1 MWTLLNLIT
10 PLIAKLFSQFIE
22 MSNLGMVMRQG
33 QPGIMS
39 ALSPPCLLFQDE
51 ENLCEAK
58 GPSVTCSSTDTL

>member
-1 MWTLLNLIT
+1 
-10 PLIAKLFSQFIE
+10 
-22 MSNLGMVMRQG
+22 MSNLGMVMRQR